1 MQLLLD
7 FGADPNH
14 QNNKKNGPL
23 HIACAIQNKKA
34 AKILIEHGANIMLE
48 NWQYQKPH
56 EVRPDPTRLLSSVQC
71 SADAARFVRGAL
83 LLQSLHGL
91 LCCMSARH

>member
-56 EVRPDPTRLLSSVQC
+56 EVR
-71 SADAARFVRGAL
+71 
-83 LLQSLHGL
+83 
-91 LCCMSARH
+91 